1 MSAVTELSPALAS
14 RLAKSVEQHKYDHG
28 HALVVAGGPGQ
39 GGAARLAARAALRVG
54 AGLVTVGCPIEAMT
68 ENAAQLTSVMV
79 RQLKGSAGL
88 EDALG
93 DKRINA
99 LCIGPGLGRGTESR
113 NMVRVALSTRRPVVL
128 DADGLTS
135 FADAPRA
142 FFGLLHGAAVLTPH
156 DGEFARLFPEQARLL
171 KEAPRGHVLD
181 SRREA
186 VKAAAARCGATVL
199 LKGAV
204 TLVADPSGHMVEL
217 HLTGVDAV
225 PWLATAGSGDVLAGL
240 ITGLLARGFS
250 PVQAAEAGTW
260 LHAAAARV
268 IGAGLIAEDLPDA
281 LPTVFEDLGL

>member
-1 MSAVTELSPALAS
+1 MSGVTGLSPALAS
-14 RLAKSVEQHKYDHG
+14 RLAKNVDQHKYDHG

-54 AGLVTVGCPIEAMT
+54 AGLVTVGCPVEAMT

-93 DKRINA
+93 DARINA

-113 NMVRVALSTRRPVVL
+113 NMVRVALSTRRPIVL

-142 FFGLLHGAAVLTPH
+142 LFGLLHGAAVLTPH
-156 DGEFARLFPEQARLL
+156 EGEFAKLFPEQARLL
-171 KEAPRGHVLD
+171 KDASRGQILD
-181 SRREA
+181 PRREA
-186 VKAAAARCGATVL
+186 VMAAAARCGATVL
-199 LKGAV
+199 LKGPV

-217 HLTGVDAV
+217 HLTGADAV
-225 PWLATAGSGDVLAGL
+225 PWLATAGAGDVLAGL

-250 PVQAAEAGTW
+250 PVQAAEAGAW
-260 LHAAAARV
+260 LHAAAARL

-281 LPTVFEDLGL
+281 LPAVFEELEL